1 MTMTQTGI
9 IAQEIGS
16 LGGAVGAVG
25 SAYLPMGS
33 ATTISNVSA
42 NPFVWADA
50 TATVST
56 IKGELL
62 TAETM
67 VYDAALQL
75 PLLDKDKIRR
85 KLAEELVEKLLN
97 GKFIEFTQQRI
108 PDQDA
113 IAIRARCYVVPDSQ
127 VKIVRDKV

>member
-1 MTMTQTGI
+1 MTQTGI

-16 LGGAVGAVG
+16 LRTVAGAAG
-25 SAYLPMGS
+25 STYLPMGS
-33 ATTISNVSA
+33 ANGINTVPAVPFAWASE
-42 NPFVWADA
+42 NP
-50 TATVST
+50 TVST
-56 IKGELL
+56 VKGELL
-62 TAETM
+62 TAETL

-108 PDQDA
+108 PDLDA